1 MNEEEK
7 KPGQEEDILPGESS
21 EESAEKK
28 RKTRITFDV
37 KMGKIQSVLKL
48 SMNNSLLLQ
57 PLQSFGY
64 TAKQFREALK
74 KTRGVEKLHG
84 EQKELQARQHEATR
98 IALQKRKIAND
109 TYMRIL
115 KTCRLAFPGET
126 ELTYKLKLSGR
137 RRHSFGGWIAQ
148 VTSFYQTILED
159 PNAVAVLA
167 RYNIPRKMLEK
178 GMHQA
183 LEAEIASDFQV
194 STLGDAQNATDM
206 KNRAFK
212 ELAGWVR
219 DFLKVA
225 DVAFKK
231 APHLRK
237 EIDIPLSYLI

>member
-7 KPGQEEDILPGESS
+7 KSGQEEEILPGESG
-21 EESAEKK
+21 EESAEKR
-28 RKTRITFDV
+28 RKSRITFDV
-37 KMGKIQSVLKL
+37 KMEKIQSVLKL
-48 SMNNSLLLQ
+48 SMNNPLFRQ

-64 TAKQFREALK
+64 AAKQFREALK
-74 KTRGVEKLHG
+74 KARGVEKLHG
-84 EQKELQARQHEATR
+84 EQKGLQARQHEATR

-115 KTCRLAFPGET
+115 KTCRLAFPGDT
-126 ELTYKLKLSGR
+126 ELTYKLRLSGR

-159 PNAVAVLA
+159 SNAVAELA
-167 RYNIPRKMLEK
+167 RYNIPRNMLET
-178 GMHQA
+178 GLEQA
-183 LEAEIASDFQV
+183 LEAERASDFQV

-212 ELAGWVR
+212 ELAEWVR
-219 DFLKVA
+219 DYLNVA

-231 APHLRK
+231 VPHLRK
-237 EIDIPLSYLI
+237 EIDIPLSYLP